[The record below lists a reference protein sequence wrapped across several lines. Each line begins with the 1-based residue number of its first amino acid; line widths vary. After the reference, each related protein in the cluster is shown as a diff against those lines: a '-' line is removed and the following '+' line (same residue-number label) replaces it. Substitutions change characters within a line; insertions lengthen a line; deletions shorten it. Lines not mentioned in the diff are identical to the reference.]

1 MQNISLRV
9 ELAFSA
15 FFRRVRAGE
24 KPGFPRAKGDGYD
37 SFCFPG
43 ASVGYAVVNG
53 GLRLSKITEPNS
65 TIKMCL
71 HRPIVGK
78 VKTCCIQGVPNLNRQ
93 VFSAYNKPCLIQ
105 AFNIEAFN

>member
-78 VKTCCIQGVPNLNRQ
+78 VKTCCASRE
-93 VFSAYNKPCLIQ
+93 CLT
-105 AFNIEAFN
+105 